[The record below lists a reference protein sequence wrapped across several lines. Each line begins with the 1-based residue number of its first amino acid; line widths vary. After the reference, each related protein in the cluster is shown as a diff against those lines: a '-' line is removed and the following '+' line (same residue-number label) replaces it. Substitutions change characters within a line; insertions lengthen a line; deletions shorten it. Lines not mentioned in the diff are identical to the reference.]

1 MKRVKVIIS
10 FAGMSIPHFI
20 EFCRKVAGKMAT
32 NPNLFP
38 NPDVALST
46 IATQT
51 NILEIKYNAAQE
63 GGKQQKLELDLAYK
77 TLLET
82 MRSEGLYV
90 ERIANGNEIIITASG
105 FECSKQPITPNH
117 PDFSV
122 DNTDN
127 EGEIILKRKGTA
139 GVRSWVWQ
147 KCSDP
152 IQDNMWQ
159 QIGITT
165 QASLTVSNLPQ
176 CTRLWFRSASVDK
189 DGQSDWC
196 DPQQIIIT

>member
-32 NPNLFP
+32 NTNLFP
-38 NPDVALST
+38 SPDVALST

-139 GVRSWVWQ
+139 GVQHKHRSRLVIFLNVPAYGFALPVST
-147 KCSDP
+147 KT
-152 IQDNMWQ
+152 DNRTGA
-159 QIGITT
+159 IL
-165 QASLTVSNLPQ
+165 SKL
-176 CTRLWFRSASVDK
+176 
-189 DGQSDWC
+189 
-196 DPQQIIIT
+196 